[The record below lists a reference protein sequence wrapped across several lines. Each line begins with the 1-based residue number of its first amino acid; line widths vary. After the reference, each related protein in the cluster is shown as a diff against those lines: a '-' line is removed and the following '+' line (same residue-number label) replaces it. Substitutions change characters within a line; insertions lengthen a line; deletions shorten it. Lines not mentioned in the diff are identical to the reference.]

1 MIKKPLCHST
11 FGEEKLGASCLSGC
25 TASRPYLHQRISYPG
40 SQPAYASGGDGP
52 RHGWVALRS
61 GSLIGLQQLMIPAN
75 AAEKYGE
82 IQKLDLVAV

>member
-1 MIKKPLCHST
+1 MR
-11 FGEEKLGASCLSGC
+11 SGVD
-25 TASRPYLHQRISYPG
+25 G
-40 SQPAYASGGDGP
+40 S
-52 RHGWVALRS
+52 RHGRVALRS